1 MTTRFAP
8 NIRNA
13 AIGTLVAAGL
23 VAGVLVFGP
32 GTGAPPPASG
42 PAARAMLA
50 ADEGAPASLGDLSAL
65 ISDRERWV
73 RSRPGDEVAWA
84 VLGSAYVERAE
95 MLGRWEDY
103 PKAQQALERSLEVL
117 PARNGNADA
126 ELGMAALAN
135 ARRDYPSAQRWAE
148 GVRARMPKRW
158 AVYPQL
164 IDAYSGLGDYAAV
177 AKAVAQ
183 LEKLRPGTA
192 PTLTRSAQSY
202 RDHGGRE
209 DAAAKAYEAMTR
221 VGGKAERSTALH
233 RLGELSWEQGELGDA
248 VGYYNSALRADPENH
263 AALAGRARA
272 LAGLGRSDEALQDYE
287 RALRAAP
294 LPEYALEAGEL
305 YDALGLGGD
314 ARTAYAL
321 LRTRAA
327 LAREY
332 GVNEELVLGRYE
344 ADHGDAASAA
354 RRLKAEWDRG
364 ARNAFVADA
373 LGWALHRAG
382 RGQEGLEYAKRAR
395 AIGIRSALFS
405 YHQGEIER
413 SLGESGPA
421 RRHLA
426 EALRINPY
434 FSPLLA
440 GRAETALAELGEA
453 PMDNPPDDI
462 TGRYEGGEGEGGEEA
477 DGRDEERYAQ
487 SERQEQREGNAP
499 ADRGG
504 EQDRGRGTS
513 QRSPAAPGTHPPV
526 TGEST
531 SPARGRQ
538 ATPAVTSSPSPQTSV
553 PAAAASGPA
562 APPPPAQAPSQ
573 PLPPSRP
580 VAAPRPP
587 AAGAAEAAGSPL
599 PQLPPA
605 QPVPRPAPAGT
616 DAPR

>member
-50 ADEGAPASLGDLSAL
+50 ADAGAPASLGELSAL

-73 RSRPGDEVAWA
+73 RSRPGDEAAWA

-95 MLGRWEDY
+95 LLGRWEDY
-103 PKAQQALERSLEVL
+103 PKAQKALERSLEVL
-117 PARNGNADA
+117 PARRGNADA

-135 ARRDYPSAQRWAE
+135 ARRDYPSGPRGGA
-148 GVRARMPKRW
+148 GGRARMPKRGGGDPPR
-158 AVYPQL
+158 V
-164 IDAYSGLGDYAAV
+164 DAGTRLGDYAAA
-177 AKAVAQ
+177 AKALAE

-192 PTLTRSAQSY
+192 PTLARSAQSY

-221 VGGKAERSTALH
+221 VGGRTERSVALH
-233 RLGELSWEQGELGDA
+233 RLGELSWEQGELGDS
-248 VGYYNSALRADPENH
+248 VGYYDSALRADPENH

-272 LAGLGRSDEALQDYE
+272 LAGLGRTDEAVQDYE
-287 RALRAAP
+287 RALRALP

-305 YDALGLGGD
+305 YDSLGLGGD
-314 ARTAYAL
+314 ARTTYAL

-327 LAREY
+327 VAQEY

-344 ADHGDAASAA
+344 ADHGDAASAV

-440 GRAETALAELGEA
+440 GRAEKALAELGEA
-453 PMDNPPDDI
+453 PVDNPPDDI
-462 TGRYEGGEGEGGEEA
+462 TGRYDGQEDQEGQEGDE
-477 DGRDEERYAQ
+477 RDERDERDAE
-487 SERQEQREGNAP
+487 SERQEQHKSGDSP
-499 ADRGG
+499 ADRGTG
-504 EQDRGRGTS
+504 EPRDRNAPHRN
-513 QRSPAAPGTHPPV
+513 PAAPGTDAPRTGASPSPAPGRQAAPPV
-526 TGEST
+526 TPGPNPHT
-531 SPARGRQ
+531 P
-538 ATPAVTSSPSPQTSV
+538 TPADRGPGEPRGQNA
-553 PAAAASGPA
+553 PHRNPA
-562 APPPPAQAPSQ
+562 AP
-573 PLPPSRP
+573 
-580 VAAPRPP
+580 
-587 AAGAAEAAGSPL
+587 
-599 PQLPPA
+599 
-605 QPVPRPAPAGT
+605 GT
-616 DAPR
+616 DAPRTGASPSPAPGRQAAPPVT